1 MDNELKN
8 FFTDLQKREVIA
20 DYANL
25 DNFINLERRQRCLY
39 LGIDCTNDSLHIGHL
54 FQFIQLVRFAQKEFR
69 IILILGGATSKIGDP
84 SDKLKERPQLEKAEL
99 NNYYQQIEKQIINLL
114 LKEKRVS
121 ELSWN
126 PLELF
131 YSDNQDLLTNI
142 YQLLKLGKNKPWKKY
157 LWYIWPLKNSNCFQI
172 LDNNDWLS
180 KVSFVEFTDRV
191 GRNITINY
199 LLAKET
205 IKQRVNSENGLSFL
219 AFSYSLLQA
228 YDFYYLYKNHNCHGQ
243 LGGSDQWG
251 NLTTGLKLIR
261 SFYPENKTFAFTFP
275 MLTDKEGKKI
285 SKSSNYGNT
294 IWLSLEKTSFHEI
307 YDFFSNMPDE
317 QALKFLQQFTFFEKE
332 QIEQINKLNNP
343 RKLRIPQRILIEL
356 IFYLLYQQEGLEWL
370 GEKLNKQKI
379 KN

>member
-1 MDNELKN
+1 MSGVSFSSNLIIKNYKIKFMDNELKN

-25 DNFINLERRQRCLY
+25 DNFFNLERIQKCLY

-142 YQLLKLGKNKPWKKY
+142 YQLLKLDKNKP
-157 LWYIWPLKNSNCFQI
+157 
-172 LDNNDWLS
+172 
-180 KVSFVEFTDRV
+180 
-191 GRNITINY
+191 
-199 LLAKET
+199 
-205 IKQRVNSENGLSFL
+205 
-219 AFSYSLLQA
+219 
-228 YDFYYLYKNHNCHGQ
+228 
-243 LGGSDQWG
+243 
-251 NLTTGLKLIR
+251 
-261 SFYPENKTFAFTFP
+261 
-275 MLTDKEGKKI
+275 
-285 SKSSNYGNT
+285 
-294 IWLSLEKTSFHEI
+294 
-307 YDFFSNMPDE
+307 
-317 QALKFLQQFTFFEKE
+317 
-332 QIEQINKLNNP
+332 
-343 RKLRIPQRILIEL
+343 
-356 IFYLLYQQEGLEWL
+356 
-370 GEKLNKQKI
+370 
-379 KN
+379 